1 MKSYYEYQMEQISK
15 KLAMLKKQINN
26 YKVIIEKNQGQIAEL
41 NAQIENTK
49 QLRDNMI
56 RNHFNQNTE

>member
-1 MKSYYEYQMEQISK
+1 MEQISK
-15 KLAMLKKQINN
+15 KLAMLKRQINN